1 MATSGYGQTLTS
13 VYWSE
18 AFLLSGAQGCVA
30 NASSWRVTRVAG
42 FRRVQVAAGTGFA
55 AGIKEER
62 TGVSF
67 VDLPQPRD
75 PVTGQPSTTLG
86 QWFLIVA
93 TYARDGESGSVQFEA
108 VAGITT
114 PRDRPPRAPSTWP
127 TLRRTATVF
136 QQPIAWSWVH
146 PTDFSISRDVD
157 LRRLPGN
164 KPVQFESTSKR
175 IRRRRDDASAG
186 DSNAIGTAATPT
198 LTYTFTDMPSG
209 DYDVDVSWVVAAKP
223 AAIGIVQVVVNGTA
237 VGGSFQCDLTES
249 VLEHSTTRQVTHP
262 GGDMTFD
269 LLISAGTGGAIYR
282 DGTQV
287 TITPHPW

>member
-108 VAGITT
+108 VAGATT
-114 PRDRPPRAPSTWP
+114 SRDRPARAPSTWP

-146 PTDFSISRDVD
+146 PTDFSVTRDVD

-164 KPVQFESTSKR
+164 RPVQFESTSKR
-175 IRRRRDDASAG
+175 IRRRSDDPGAG
-186 DSNAIGTAATPT
+186 NSNALGSTAGGV
-198 LTYTFTDMPSG
+198 LTYTFTDMPAG
-209 DYDVDVSWVVAAKP
+209 DYNVDVSWVVSADP
-223 AAIGIVQVVVNGTA
+223 ATIGIVQIVANGVTL
-237 VGGSFQCDLTES
+237 GGTFQSDLTGN
-249 VLEHSTTRQVTHP
+249 VFPRSTTRQFTHP
-262 GGDMTFD
+262 GGDLAFD
-269 LLISAGTGGAIYR
+269 LLLSAATGGAIYR